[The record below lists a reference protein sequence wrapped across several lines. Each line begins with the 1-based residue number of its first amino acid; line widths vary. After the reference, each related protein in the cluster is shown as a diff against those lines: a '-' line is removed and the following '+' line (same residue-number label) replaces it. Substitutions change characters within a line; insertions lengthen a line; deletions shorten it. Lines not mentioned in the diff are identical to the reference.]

1 MVFLFISEEDNAKYF
16 IISLSFQQFYREIF
30 VLADENGEKMDNLVV
45 FYWDE
50 VGTIPKLVSEVMM
63 ISVSCFRR
71 GSVVPMIQSFT

>member
-1 MVFLFISEEDNAKYF
+1 MVFLFMSEEDNAKYF

-50 VGTIPKLVSEVMM
+50 VGTIPKLVSEEMM
-63 ISVSCFRR
+63 ISASRFRR